1 MQWPVTDSR
10 LIITPLSSYQRLED
24 SRRHAQSAKR
34 SRQLDQEVQATP
46 TEILGF
52 TMATEAVVSVGTITE
67 GGEEVPE
74 LRERLS
80 QLEKERAELQ
90 EMLSSRE

>member
-1 MQWPVTDSR
+1 M
-10 LIITPLSSYQRLED
+10 
-24 SRRHAQSAKR
+24 
-34 SRQLDQEVQATP
+34 P

-52 TMATEAVVSVGTITE
+52 TMATEAVVSVGTNTE
-67 GGEEVPE
+67 EGEEVSE

-90 EMLSSRE
+90 ETLSSKE